1 MSGYRFTKIMLSK
14 YIFFIAII
22 MVPSIVISDVK
33 KTNDVVSNHEN
44 TEEKQWREFHTRQV
58 IVDLHEPER
67 RCVSILIK
75 RKKHL
80 RLGASKKEFDS
91 YRDED
96 GRIYDFINGLRGSV
110 SLYERQGTK
119 VNLVHKQN
127 LPLKTLD
134 INESSTAISEGIG
147 TRELIGQRLFCIK
160 TTATRYFI
168 LSDIYSDSDEYD
180 DYLLFFS
187 AIHYDK

>member
-1 MSGYRFTKIMLSK
+1 MSGYRFTKMMLFK
-14 YIFFIAII
+14 YILFITIV
-22 MVPSIVISDVK
+22 MVPSIAISDVK
-33 KTNDVVSNHEN
+33 KTNDVVSSHEN
-44 TEEKQWREFHTRQV
+44 TEEKQWKEFHTRQV

-75 RKKHL
+75 RKMDL

-134 INESSTAISEGIG
+134 INESSTAIAEGIG
-147 TRELIGQRLFCIK
+147 TGELIGQELFCIK
-160 TTATRYFI
+160 TTPGRYFI
-168 LSDIYSDSDEYD
+168 LSDV
-180 DYLLFFS
+180 
-187 AIHYDK
+187 